1 MIDIKQ
7 YLCNERPSEKTIS
20 VDEGTSD
27 QKLWKAIDKLKEILG
42 AEELVDQLCQAMSD
56 DDLKDNLKFIVR
68 MNDLNSEIK
77 I

>member
-7 YLCNERPSEKTIS
+7 YLYNERSSEKNIS

-27 QKLWKAIDKLKEILG
+27 QKLWKAIDSLKEILG
-42 AEELVDQLCQAMSD
+42 AEKFVDQLCQAMSD
-56 DDLKDNLKFIVR
+56 DDLKDTLKFIIR

>member
-20 VDEGTSD
+20 VDEGISD

-42 AEELVDQLCQAMSD
+42 AEELVDQICQAMSD
-56 DDLKDNLKFIVR
+56 DDLKDTLEFIIR
-68 MNDLNSEIK
+68 MNDLKSEIK